1 MTPENDWDAIR
12 KERTPIFSVA
22 GMGILRIALLFG
34 SAAVALALIL
44 APAAENYA
52 RSQFAGRAGHD
63 SHRIDRAGQR
73 LYDPQERAAGLAGLR
88 LHHREQRP
96 SQRRLLTILLVDR
109 HCCNRFKAR

>member
-52 RSQFAGRAGHD
+52 RSQFAGGLDMTATGSTGQGSGYTIRRSVLQASPD
-63 SHRIDRAGQR
+63 SVCIIGSN
-73 LYDPQERAAGLAGLR
+73 GLR
-88 LHHREQRP
+88 
-96 SQRRLLTILLVDR
+96 SGD
-109 HCCNRFKAR
+109 C